1 MVRVR
6 QGDTVRFT
14 LENAASSKYPR
25 SKDFHAAEID
35 ALKHH
40 RAINASET
48 IRYIFHSL
56 RMSTVSTLSTSLRPI
71 TQAEES
77 PLSEM
82 GLQRP
87 PDMFHTYQPTQP
99 GL

>member
-25 SKDFHAAEID
+25 SMDFHATEMD

-40 RAINASET
+40 RAINAAET

-56 RMSTVSTLSTSLRPI
+56 GCRPVDSVDAI
-71 TQAEES
+71 DIAEAH
-77 PLSEM
+77 
-82 GLQRP
+82 RP
-87 PDMFHTYQPTQP
+87 WPRSRF
-99 GL
+99 